1 MQRERYTG
9 RSKALRDL
17 KEARMLSDK
26 FKSIIKSAVERQVDP
41 WADLHIEKLP
51 AEKVVRHRY
60 IPHTH
65 SWVADI
71 SLVKM
76 ESQPF
81 DKGAQRQ
88 VYRLKKISQA
98 PTATWRKLDWAKAP
112 NYVAKSYLTE
122 DGAINKSEEVRQ
134 KVFDDVKL
142 QYEAAQWAALFNR
155 AGPPKHIHVIQCYVL
170 EFTSRPGSPLVGCE
184 RFVDGHDKCGAG
196 FVKHNSNSG
205 FVEGEEKRAT
215 PQAFSAHSFYAR

>member
-1 MQRERYTG
+1 
-9 RSKALRDL
+9 
-17 KEARMLSDK
+17 MLNEK
-26 FKSIIKSAVERQVDP
+26 FKSLIKTAVEKHVDP
-41 WADLHIEKLP
+41 WGDRHIEKLP
-51 AEKVVRHRY
+51 AEKVARHRY
-60 IPHTH
+60 IPHTQ
-65 SWVADI
+65 SWVSDV

-76 ESQPF
+76 EHTPF

-112 NYVAKSYLTE
+112 NYVAKSYLTD
-122 DGAINKSEEVRQ
+122 DGGINKSDDVRQ

-155 AGPPKHIHVIQCYVL
+155 AGPPKNIHVIQCYVL
-170 EFTSRPGSPLVGCE
+170 EFTGRPGSPLVGCE

-205 FVEGEEKRAT
+205 YVDTEEKRAT
-215 PQAFSAHSFYAR
+215 PQAFSAHSFYARYQHTLPTPHPAV